1 MGPLKACLK
10 HKCIPYAG
18 FKIVLITLE
27 QNVLI
32 VNNRRCVQI
41 LI

>member
-10 HKCIPYAG
+10 HKCIPYG